1 MAGKREPRHT
11 AQLYNETVKDIVLSR
26 RLLNMDDVSV
36 CYGDMITTRY
46 SWRNNSII
54 YAVQVDDF

>member
-1 MAGKREPRHT
+1 MPRTMAGKREPRHT

-46 SWRNNSII
+46 S
-54 YAVQVDDF
+54 